1 MDLIDIKRN
10 EIYIDSNIFIYTIE
24 WFEDYNDILRKF
36 YNYISELEIYTCTS
50 ELTISECLVKPLKD
64 KNIEAVNN
72 YLSSI
77 KNNNLLEVV
86 PVSKD
91 ILLDAAKIR
100 ADIWWKL
107 PDAIHWATAIKY
119 NCKYFFTNDKKIKL
133 PKELIPIFLCDLK

>member
-1 MDLIDIKRN
+1 MDLIDIKRKP
-10 EIYIDSNIFIYTIE
+10 IYIDSNE
-24 WFEDYNDILRKF
+24 WFEEYNDILIKF
-36 YNYISELEIYTCTS
+36 YNYISELDIYTCTS
-50 ELTISECLVKPLKD
+50 ELTISECLVKPLKN

-86 PVSKD
+86 SVSKD

-119 NCKYFFTNDKKIKL
+119 NCKYFFTNDRKIKL